1 LQLAP
6 TPPPKSTDNNVEE
19 IKVRKSGAIGGYSQL
34 QSSKFSKTEA
44 KDSNS
49 EGNNVITTLPPFT
62 RYSSRKCAVVTDEKN
77 FNKCSST
84 SPRGK
89 SYEGT
94 HQVRN
99 IHYIFSPLSVFSVHI
114 QTFQVS
120 SKVYSNQQKMGDM
133 RMT

>member
-6 TPPPKSTDNNVEE
+6 TPPAKSINNNVEE
-19 IKVRKSGAIGGYSQL
+19 IKVPKAEVIGGYSQL

-62 RYSSRKCAVVTDEKN
+62 RYSSRKCAAVTDEKN

-94 HQVRN
+94 RQVRN
-99 IHYIFSPLSVFSVHI
+99 I
-114 QTFQVS
+114 
-120 SKVYSNQQKMGDM
+120 
-133 RMT
+133 

>member
-1 LQLAP
+1 LLLLQVAP
-6 TPPPKSTDNNVEE
+6 TPPPKSTDTNVGE
-19 IKVRKSGAIGGYSQL
+19 IKVRKTETIGGHSQL
-34 QSSKFSKTEA
+34 QSSRFSKNED

-49 EGNNVITTLPPFT
+49 EGNIVITTLPPFV
-62 RYSSRKCAVVTDEKN
+62 RYSSRKCAATDEKN

-99 IHYIFSPLSVFSVHI
+99 IHYIFSPLSVLSLYR
-114 QTFQVS
+114 QTF
-120 SKVYSNQQKMGDM
+120 
-133 RMT
+133 

>member
-6 TPPPKSTDNNVEE
+6 TPPPKSTDTNVGE
-19 IKVRKSGAIGGYSQL
+19 IKVKKSDIIGGYNQL
-34 QSSKFSKTEA
+34 QSSKFSKTES

-49 EGNNVITTLPPFT
+49 ESNNVITTLPPFT
-62 RYSSRKCAVVTDEKN
+62 RYSSRKCAAMTDEKN

-94 HQVRN
+94 RQVRN
-99 IHYIFSPLSVFSVHI
+99 IHYIFSPLPVFSLHR
-114 QTFQVS
+114 QTF
-120 SKVYSNQQKMGDM
+120 
-133 RMT
+133 

>member
-6 TPPPKSTDNNVEE
+6 TPPPKSTDTNVGET
-19 IKVRKSGAIGGYSQL
+19 KVRKADVIGGYSQL
-34 QSSKFSKTEA
+34 RNSEFSKNEA
-44 KDSNS
+44 KDNNS

-62 RYSSRKCAVVTDEKN
+62 RYSSRKCAAVTDEKN

-99 IHYIFSPLSVFSVHI
+99 IHDIFSPLSVFSVHR

-120 SKVYSNQQKMGDM
+120 SKVFLTSRRWKS
-133 RMT
+133 